1 MIIRIRTNVGQWRI
15 SSLTPSS
22 LGQDIVSEIA
32 STHGHT
38 ISYTQPLSLDP
49 AGHQPLNLDQ
59 SLRDQNLTHGS
70 MIYCRVDPTSVV
82 TDDAAV
88 GNHHHHHHLDH
99 HVVVEDRNKNEQSS
113 SSLPAATATAATT
126 ENVSKPMKT
135 KKRILPDGS
144 ISIVQVEEGDANGAD
159 AKSFR
164 KGMLPLRSM
173 KMQWTL
179 QEFVDLDNKFV
190 FKIQQQKERW
200 VGSGGVSLDKSS
212 AQDFQ
217 AYLTTFAFQR
227 QRFGYLY
234 GKFIDQEPDPQ
245 EVNSRPKKETLFGT
259 ELPDTEIKYKA
270 KNQMVIVEAIY
281 EPPQEAD
288 PDSAEGFIALEDPM
302 EEKVNQLAAML
313 GLRRVGWI
321 FGHPPREAGFQ
332 MSSAEVIM
340 AAELQIEAADG
351 VEETPFVTVKVT
363 VGDDGNV
370 SFEAF
375 QVSKQCMEM
384 VAEEALEV
392 GENPGFC
399 NVNETFTAIQ
409 EGKESRTIDNN
420 FFLTV
425 VPIKQ
430 HSSEMLVSEF
440 PKANRDHD
448 VRQQTHD
455 EMKKQLQKS
464 GSAGWTFV
472 DLLADFNL
480 LVYLSKFLDFDTD
493 LPKICKSIVDRDI
506 PLEDGYKLIIASMA
520 GLDGSY

>member
-1 MIIRIRTNVGQWRI
+1 MIIRIRTNVGQWRV
-15 SSLTPSS
+15 SSLTPTS
-22 LGQDIVSEIA
+22 LGQDILSEIA
-32 STHGHT
+32 STRGHT
-38 ISYTQPLSLDP
+38 IIYTQPLSLDP
-49 AGHQPLNLDQ
+49 AGHQPLNLEQ
-59 SLRDQNLTHGS
+59 SLQEQNLTHGS
-70 MIYCRVDPTSVV
+70 MIYCRVDPSSVV
-82 TDDAAV
+82 AAAGGGAGEFDATNNHNN
-88 GNHHHHHHLDH
+88 GNH
-99 HVVVEDRNKNEQSS
+99 
-113 SSLPAATATAATT
+113 PANVNDSVTVPT
-126 ENVSKPMKT
+126 ETVTKPTVQT
-135 KKRILPDGS
+135 KRRILPDGS
-144 ISIVQVEEGDANGAD
+144 ISIIEVEEGDVNAD

-179 QEFVDLDNKFV
+179 QEFVEMDNKFV

-200 VGSGGVSLDKSS
+200 VGSGGVSLDQQS

-217 AYLTTFAFQR
+217 SYLTTFAFQR

-234 GKFIDQEPDPQ
+234 GKFIDEEPDPQ
-245 EVNSRPKKETLFGT
+245 EVVDSRPKKETLFGT
-259 ELPDTEIKYKA
+259 ELPDTEIKYTA
-270 KNQMVIVEAIY
+270 KNKMVLVEAIY
-281 EPPQEAD
+281 EPPQEAN
-288 PDSAEGFIALEDPM
+288 PDSAEGFIALEDPT
-302 EEKVNQLAAML
+302 EEKVNQLASML
-313 GLRRVGWI
+313 GLKRVGWI

-409 EGKESRTIDNN
+409 EGKESRTVDNN

-425 VPIKQ
+425 VPIQQ
-430 HSSEMLVSEF
+430 HTSEMLVSDF

-480 LVYLSKFLDFDTD
+480 LIYLSKFLDMETD
-493 LPKICKSIVDRDI
+493 LVKICQSIVDRDV
-506 PLEDGYKLIIASMA
+506 PLDDGYKLIIASMA
-520 GLDGSY
+520 

>member
-1 MIIRIRTNVGQWRI
+1 MIIRIRTNVGQWRV
-15 SSLTPSS
+15 SSVTPSS
-22 LGQDIVSEIA
+22 LGQDIVSELA
-32 STHGHT
+32 STKGHT
-38 ISYTQPLSLDP
+38 VIYTQPLSLDP
-49 AGHQPLNLDQ
+49 AGHQPLDFKR
-59 SLRDQNLTHGS
+59 SLQDQNLTHGS
-70 MIYCRVDPTSVV
+70 MIYCRVDPSSIAVGESTADGAAAGNHT
-82 TDDAAV
+82 TDDV
-88 GNHHHHHHLDH
+88 MD
-99 HVVVEDRNKNEQSS
+99 SS
-113 SSLPAATATAATT
+113 SFSPTATETT
-126 ENVSKPMKT
+126 GTKKPALKT

-144 ISIVQVEEGDANGAD
+144 ISIEQIEGDADGD

-179 QEFVDLDNKFV
+179 QEFMDMDNKFV

-200 VGSGGVSLDKSS
+200 VGPGGVSLDQKS

-217 AYLTTFAFQR
+217 AYLMTFAFQR

-234 GKFIDQEPDPQ
+234 GKFIDQEPDPA
-245 EVNSRPKKETLFGT
+245 EIEKRPKKETLFGT
-259 ELPDTEIKYKA
+259 ELPDTEIQYKA
-270 KNQMVIVEAIY
+270 KNQMVLVEAIY

-288 PDSAEGFIALEDPM
+288 PNSAEGFIALEDPM
-302 EEKVNQLAAML
+302 EDKVNQLASML
-313 GLRRVGWI
+313 GLKRVGWI

-375 QVSKQCMEM
+375 QVSQQCMEM

-399 NVNETFTAIQ
+399 NVHETFTAIQ
-409 EGKESRTIDNN
+409 EGKESRTVENN

-480 LVYLSKFLDFDTD
+480 LIYLSKFLDVDTD
-493 LPKICKSIVDRDI
+493 LAKICKSIVDRDV